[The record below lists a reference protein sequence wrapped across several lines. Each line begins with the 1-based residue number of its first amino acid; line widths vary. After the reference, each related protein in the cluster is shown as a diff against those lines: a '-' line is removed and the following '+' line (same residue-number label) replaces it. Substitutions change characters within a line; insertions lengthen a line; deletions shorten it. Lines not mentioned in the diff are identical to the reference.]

1 MTLSD
6 VAIKRPVFAWMLM
19 IGLIVFGWISFQRM
33 GIGLLP
39 DVEFPVLQVIV
50 TLEGAA
56 PEVMETEVADV
67 IEDAVMGVQG
77 IREVS
82 SQSFQGRTQITIEL
96 ELGRDIDVALQEVQT
111 KIAQVQ
117 RNLPR
122 GIDPPNYLKINPEE
136 QPFMW
141 LAASGGKTS
150 TELMTF
156 VRDYL
161 KDQYTTV
168 KGVGDVFLGGYV
180 EPNLRVW
187 LDGEKMRQYEITVD
201 DIVHTIADQHAEI
214 PAGIIDTGKQE
225 LNVRVMGEAR
235 TVQDFENIIISKRQN
250 AGQIWRTLRLKD
262 VARVED
268 GLNDIRKLSRN
279 NGLDSVGLGIMK
291 VRGANTVAVGEAV
304 LKKTEQLRKMLP
316 EGFQIR
322 VAYDGTH
329 FVKESVRELNFTLL
343 LSAIL
348 TSIVCYFFLGSWS
361 STFNV
366 LMAIPTSVIGAFTFL
381 YFAGFTLNTFTLL
394 GLSLALG
401 IVVDDAIMMLENIV
415 RKREEGLPRVAA
427 AIIGAREI
435 TFAAIAASVAVLAI
449 FVPVIFMKGVVG
461 QFLFVF
467 GITLAVTVLI
477 SLLEALTLAPMR
489 CSQFLEIGRNSWIG
503 RRSGQLMD
511 WMASRYTGILR
522 WCLGHRWTVLAASL
536 IFFIGSLSLLKLV
549 KSEFVPAQDQGMLF
563 LKIETPAGTSLK
575 GTDAVVRL
583 AEQWFKNRPDVVNF
597 YSAVGGFEGG
607 EVNSGMMF
615 VTLKEARQRP
625 AVAGPDGK
633 PKVWSQQE
641 LMALVS
647 SEFQKFPG
655 IERVIVQDLSL
666 SGFTA
671 SRGFPIEFTLQGPE
685 WGTLAKL
692 SDDVQSK
699 MKRSGMM
706 TDIDSDYRLG
716 QPEVRVFPNREKAA
730 KRGVSVISIGNAINA
745 TIGGIRAGKY
755 TKGGKRYDVRV
766 RLIEG
771 DRLRADDIKKIWVR
785 NEQGEVIRLSEVT
798 DVVTEPTLLSI
809 SRKNRERAISIFA
822 NVAKGHSQEDALKSL
837 QGLQQ
842 QLPPGYRIV
851 LSGTSEAFKESGQ
864 SLMIAMIL
872 GIFVAYMVLA
882 SQFNSFIHPF
892 TVLLALPFSL
902 TGALLALWL
911 GHQTLNLYSMIG
923 IVLLMGIVKK
933 NSILLV
939 DFTNERR
946 ARGKNVFDALMEA
959 CPVRLRPIVMTS
971 VATIAGAVPPAL
983 GIGPGAETRVPMA
996 LTVIGGV
1003 TVSTFLTLFVVP
1015 CAYSLL
1021 AKLQSHKH
1029 DADLKQALIAMG
1041 ELPAETAGNGHGST
1055 AHPGVKGQPA

>member
-6 VAIKRPVFAWMLM
+6 LSIKRPVFAWMLM

-39 DVEFPVLQVIV
+39 DVDFPVIQVNV

-56 PEVMETEVADV
+56 PEIMETEVADV

-77 IREVS
+77 VREVS
-82 SQSFQGRTQITIEL
+82 SQSFQGRTMITIEL
-96 ELGRDIDVALQEVQT
+96 ELGRDIDVALQEVET

-122 GIDPPNYLKINPEE
+122 GIDPPNYVKINPEE

-141 LAASGGKTS
+141 LAVQGGENS
-150 TELMTF
+150 TALMTF
-156 VRDYL
+156 VRDFA
-161 KDQYTTV
+161 KDQFTTV

-187 LDGEKMRQYEITVD
+187 LDAKKMSQHEITVD
-201 DIVHTIADQHAEI
+201 DIVHTIQDQHAEI

-235 TVQDFENIIISKRQN
+235 SVQDFENIIISKRQN
-250 AGQIWRTLRLKD
+250 AGLIWKRIRIKD
-262 VARVED
+262 IARVED
-268 GLNDIRKLSRN
+268 ALNDARKISRN
-279 NGLDSVGLGIMK
+279 NGEPAVGLGIMK

-304 LKKTEQLRKMLP
+304 LAKLEQLRKTLP
-316 EGFQIR
+316 KGYSVN

-329 FVKESVRELNFTLL
+329 FVKESVHELNFTLL

-348 TSIVCYFFLGSWS
+348 TSIVCFFFLGSWS

-366 LMAIPTSVIGAFTFL
+366 LMAIPTSIIGAFTFL
-381 YFAGFTLNTFTLL
+381 YFFNFTLNTFTLL

-401 IVVDDAIMMLENIV
+401 IVVDDAIMVLENIV
-415 RKREEGLPRVAA
+415 RRREEGLSRIRA
-427 AIIGAREI
+427 AIQGAREI

-449 FVPVIFMKGVVG
+449 FVPVIFMQGVVG
-461 QFLFVF
+461 KFLFVF

-489 CSQFLEIGRNSWIG
+489 CSQFLETGRSNWVG
-503 RRSGQLMD
+503 RKSDRLMTWMTGRYEQLL
-511 WMASRYTGILR
+511 A
-522 WCLGHRWTVLAASL
+522 WCLHRRWTVIAISLAV
-536 IFFIGSLSLLKLV
+536 FIGSLTLMKVV

-563 LKIETPAGTSLK
+563 LKLETPPGSSIQVTDELVKQAEGWLK
-575 GTDAVVRL
+575 A
-583 AEQWFKNRPDVVNF
+583 RPEVSNF

-607 EVNSGMMF
+607 EVNSAMMF
-615 VTLKEARQRP
+615 VTLKGLRERP
-625 AVAGPDGK
+625 AGPGPDGK
-633 PKVWSQQE
+633 TKVWTQQE
-641 LMALVS
+641 MMGIVS
-647 SEFQKFPG
+647 KEFQKFPNAQS
-655 IERVIVQDLSL
+655 VIVQDLSL

-671 SRGFPIEFTLQGPE
+671 SRGFPVEFTLQGPE

-692 SDDVQSK
+692 TGDIQKK
-699 MKRSGMM
+699 MKDSGLMA
-706 TDIDSDYRLG
+706 DIDSDYRLG
-716 QPEVRVFPNREKAA
+716 QPEARVFPNRDKAA
-730 KRGVSVISIGNAINA
+730 ARGVSIVSIGNAINA

-766 RLIEG
+766 RLVEG
-771 DRLRADDIKKIWVR
+771 DRLQAEDIKKIWVR
-785 NEQGEVIRLSEVT
+785 NEQGEVIPLSEVT
-798 DVVTEPTLLSI
+798 DVVVEPTLLSI
-809 SRKNRERAISIFA
+809 SRKNRERAVSLFA
-822 NVAKGHSQEDALKSL
+822 NVTTGHSQTEALNYLQTLQKDLPAGYRVVFSGTAQAFQESAKSL
-837 QGLQQ
+837 FFAL
-842 QLPPGYRIV
+842 
-851 LSGTSEAFKESGQ
+851 
-864 SLMIAMIL
+864 IL

-882 SQFNSFIHPF
+882 SQFNSFVHPF
-892 TVLLALPFSL
+892 TVLLALPFSV

-911 GHQTLNLYSMIG
+911 GGQTLNLYSMIG
-923 IVLLMGIVKK
+923 IILLMGIVKK

-946 ARGKNVFDALMEA
+946 AHGKDVYEALMEA

-971 VATIAGAVPPAL
+971 VATIAGAIPPAL
-983 GIGPGAETRVPMA
+983 GIGPGAETRIPMA

-1021 AKLQSHKH
+1021 ARLQSHKH
-1029 DADLKQALIAMG
+1029 DADLKEALDELG
-1041 ELPAETAGNGHGST
+1041 ETLHHNGAPAGRTT
-1055 AHPGVKGQPA
+1055 PAHA